1 MGSSDRTGPTYEAI
15 AAFMEEYFPVYSE
28 YGQEAATA
36 HRMYEYY
43 TPDFV
48 FTGYVG
54 LPEPVVYPSAE
65 AFVRFDVS
73 HPSTYERLTPE
84 EVMIDERRGAVAAII
99 RFEFIDRA
107 TGTVVLE
114 ERGISR
120 YTLTLDKE
128 GRIKIKELLFF
139 PQRTAPGVLTGVDV
153 FRGREASRP
162 EPETPQ
168 APQGAPSSQAPANP
182 RSAAHSKELSLE
194 GPGT

>member
-1 MGSSDRTGPTYEAI
+1 MRSSDHARPSYQAI
-15 AAFMEEYFPVYSE
+15 AAFMEEYFSVYSE

-84 EVMIDERRGAVAAII
+84 EVVIDERRGAVAAVI

-107 TGTVVLE
+107 TGTVILE

-120 YTLTLDKE
+120 YTLTLDEE

-139 PQRTAPGVLTGVDV
+139 PQRTAPGALTGVDA

-162 EPETPQ
+162 KPEAPQ
-168 APQGAPSSQAPANP
+168 APQVASSSQAPANP
-182 RSAAHSKELSLE
+182 GSAAPSKELSLE
-194 GPGT
+194 GPET